1 MDNKDELMFFA
12 GLALMGLVARGES
25 PSSASEQAW
34 QYAEF
39 MMVHKPDAKASN
51 TI

>member
-12 GLALMGLVARGES
+12 GLALMGLVARGEA
-25 PSSASEQAW
+25 PSSASQQAW

-39 MMVHKPDAKASN
+39 MLNHKPDEK
-51 TI
+51 I

>member
-39 MMVHKPDAKASN
+39 MMTRKPDEKI

>member
-12 GLALMGLVARGES
+12 GLALMGLVARGEA
-25 PSSASEQAW
+25 PSSASQQAW

-39 MMVHKPDAKASN
+39 MMAHKPDEKV
-51 TI
+51 

>member
-1 MDNKDELMFFA
+1 MDNKDEMMFYA
-12 GLALMGLVARGES
+12 GLALMGLVARGEA

-39 MMVHKPDAKASN
+39 MINRKPEEYGN
-51 TI
+51 GN

>member
-39 MMVHKPDAKASN
+39 MMVHKPDGKASN

>member
-1 MDNKDELMFFA
+1 MDNKDEMMFYA

-34 QYAEF
+34 QYAQF
-39 MMVHKPDAKASN
+39 MMNHKPQ
-51 TI
+51 